1 MSEKENQDAATPT
14 LEEECE
20 PIGEGVTPVTTEPT
34 LESLNPVDTKP
45 NVLDPVSMAEIPG
58 GNVTWREQP
67 FIKHQLENY
76 PNLCE
81 RVGTNVEVLDLSKP
95 ELLKRYQDLLNQAQG
110 ENAKIS
116 IRTNYIK
123 FSEKDGTFLVFIMYE
138 RFKFKGPMANY

>member
-1 MSEKENQDAATPT
+1 M
-14 LEEECE
+14 
-20 PIGEGVTPVTTEPT
+20 
-34 LESLNPVDTKP
+34 
-45 NVLDPVSMAEIPG
+45 
-58 GNVTWREQP
+58 
-67 FIKHQLENY
+67 
-76 PNLCE
+76 CE